1 MRKMRTGWMALGMVL
16 LIAIAGAGQ
25 CGVEVEP
32 NDAMDVADYMGELPG
47 SSCFEGQIEVVGD
60 VDYFYFTLTSARWVT
75 IETITSEDTEIALID
90 AFGTILSQNDDFA
103 VDVVSSYINT
113 FLQPGEY
120 YIAVFEHGNDNVI
133 YNYTLSVVADL
144 CIYEVE
150 DNDTVSLADYL
161 GDLPGDLCG
170 YGTIGIVGDID
181 FYYFT
186 VAAAQW
192 VVIETI
198 TNEDTEISLF
208 DNVGSLIARN
218 DDIAIDVYSSY
229 ISAFLN
235 PGTYAVAVFEH
246 GNDNV
251 IYDYTLSVSGRAC
264 TFEIEPNDDSV
275 LADALGTLPGS
286 LCASGA
292 IDVVGDLDYY
302 SFDLVSP
309 AFVQIYTTTTGD
321 SEIALFDAVGNTLA
335 VNDDVAAGDYSS
347 WIGQDLAPGTYY
359 VAVREFGS
367 DGLIDAYTL
376 NLDAQ

>member
-1 MRKMRTGWMALGMVL
+1 
-16 LIAIAGAGQ
+16 
-25 CGVEVEP
+25 
-32 NDAMDVADYMGELPG
+32 
-47 SSCFEGQIEVVGD
+47 
-60 VDYFYFTLTSARWVT
+60 
-75 IETITSEDTEIALID
+75 
-90 AFGTILSQNDDFA
+90 
-103 VDVVSSYINT
+103 
-113 FLQPGEY
+113 
-120 YIAVFEHGNDNVI
+120 
-133 YNYTLSVVADL
+133 
-144 CIYEVE
+144 
-150 DNDTVSLADYL
+150 VSLADYL

-192 VVIETI
+192 VVVETI

-302 SFDLVSP
+302 SFDLASP
-309 AFVQIYTTTTGD
+309 AFVQIYTTTAGD